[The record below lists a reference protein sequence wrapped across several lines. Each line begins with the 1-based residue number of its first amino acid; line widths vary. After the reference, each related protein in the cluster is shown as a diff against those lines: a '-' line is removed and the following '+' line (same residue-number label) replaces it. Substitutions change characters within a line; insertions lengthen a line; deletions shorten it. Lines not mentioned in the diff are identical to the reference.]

1 MSPNK
6 YTGPWAPGMLTTDGQ
21 RIVVVDVAWIVAVR
35 YDWIRQGGTGYDR
48 WCIDSELGRGM
59 RPDFGDGATVGA
71 LAGVVREMYGD
82 PNAHA
87 TWDGDLWHVNAR
99 IDLDADAAFD
109 GVAVADTEAL
119 AWLAAY
125 HAHPSV
131 ASSASPPVRGD
142 ATDLGVDRG

>member
-1 MSPNK
+1 MGTSER
-6 YTGPWAPGMLTTDGQ
+6 YTGPWEPGMLITDGQ
-21 RIVVVDVAWIVAVR
+21 RIVVVDGAWVVAVR

-71 LAGVVREMYGD
+71 LAEAVREMYDDPYAHTAPVEDHDRRRWICRVLPPGD
-82 PNAHA
+82 KPLHLRL
-87 TWDGDLWHVNAR
+87 TD
-99 IDLDADAAFD
+99 FY
-109 GVAVADTEAL
+109 ADTEAL

-131 ASSASPPVRGD
+131 A
-142 ATDLGVDRG
+142 GVA